1 MTSVRVLVGVLAVLL
16 LVGSTVGCGQAA
28 DKSNADKSKQEAKKK
43 VEGKAQQAKQE
54 AKKKGQAK
62 AQQAKKQA
70 KKKGQAKEQQAK
82 KQAKKKLE
90 QKKQDVIKTVAIK
103 ETDFKL
109 SPSTVTLSKPGTY
122 AFKVEDDGSTQHSL
136 EIEGEG
142 VKSEGGEDEGGE
154 AQLEQTLAPG
164 QSGVLMVSFQK
175 PGTYEMYCQSTA
187 TNRWA

>member
-16 LVGSTVGCGQAA
+16 LVGSAVGCGQA
-28 DKSNADKSKQEAKKK
+28 ADKSKQEAKKK
-43 VEGKAQQAKQE
+43 VEGKAQQVKQE
-54 AKKKGQAK
+54 
-62 AQQAKKQA
+62 A

-154 AQLEQTLAPG
+154 AQLEQTLDPG
-164 QSGVLMVSFQK
+164 QSGVLLVSFQK
-175 PGTYEMYCQSTA
+175 PGTYEMYCPVDGHEQMGMKGKVVVK
-187 TNRWA
+187 

>member
-16 LVGSTVGCGQAA
+16 LVGSAVGCGQAA
-28 DKSNADKSKQEAKKK
+28 DKSKQEVKKK

-54 AKKKGQAK
+54 AKKK
-62 AQQAKKQA
+62 
-70 KKKGQAKEQQAK
+70 
-82 KQAKKKLE
+82 LE
-90 QKKQDVIKTVAIK
+90 QKKQDVIKAVAIK

-136 EIEGEG
+136 EVEGEG
-142 VKSEGGEDEGGE
+142 VKSEGGEGEGGE
-154 AQLEQTLAPG
+154 AQLEQPLDPG

-175 PGTYEMYCQSTA
+175 PGTYEMYCPVDGHEQMGMKGKVVVK
-187 TNRWA
+187 

>member
-1 MTSVRVLVGVLAVLL
+1 MTKIRVLLGALAVLL
-16 LVGSTVGCGQAA
+16 LVGSAVGCGQA
-28 DKSNADKSKQEAKKK
+28 ADKSKQEAKKK

-54 AKKKGQAK
+54 AKKKV
-62 AQQAKKQA
+62 
-70 KKKGQAKEQQAK
+70 QAKEQQAK

-122 AFKVEDDGSTQHSL
+122 TFKVEDDGSTQHSL

-142 VKSEGGEDEGGE
+142 VKSEGGEGEESEGGEEEGGE
-154 AQLEQTLAPG
+154 AQLEQTLDPG

-175 PGTYEMYCQSTA
+175 PGTYEMYCPVDGHEQMGMKGKVVVK
-187 TNRWA
+187 